1 MYQSV
6 RGDCGGI
13 RRIFLPYRVVWVAD
27 DASIEAVL
35 APANSFYLKENIC
48 ESTQNWFRK
57 SNKIPDLI
65 DYQNV
70 YSKCNIPNAEGI
82 WKSGVG
88 ESGVTQLIHLRSA
101 FSPACMHRPRN
112 SPASNFLPCNKSSC
126 FNDSRLMAH

>member
-1 MYQSV
+1 MYPSI

-13 RRIFLPYRVVWVAD
+13 RRISLPYREGWEAD
-27 DASIEAVL
+27 DSLTEAVL
-35 APANSFYLKENIC
+35 APANSFYPEENIC

-57 SNKIPDLI
+57 SNKIPDVI
-65 DYQNV
+65 DSQNS
-70 YSKCNIPNAEGI
+70 YSRCNIPNAEGI

-101 FSPACMHRPRN
+101 FSPACMHLPRN
-112 SPASNFLPCNKSSC
+112 SPASIFLPCNKSSC